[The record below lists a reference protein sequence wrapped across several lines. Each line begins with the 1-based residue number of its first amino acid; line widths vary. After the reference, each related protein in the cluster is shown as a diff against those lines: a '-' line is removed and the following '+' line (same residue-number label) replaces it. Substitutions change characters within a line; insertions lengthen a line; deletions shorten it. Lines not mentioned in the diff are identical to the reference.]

1 MIPGLFQAAANGSG
15 APATSSAPSAT
26 DTTSQLSMM
35 LPSQQQVHTHNIMV
49 NITCIYMYMHDIVP
63 YSGKHSRDFHR
74 LAEVSIMLLENYH
87 RNWLLSACAY
97 NTWQQES
104 IRLTGSMRLIKSAKT
119 R

>member
-49 NITCIYMYMHDIVP
+49 NIICMTLY
-63 YSGKHSRDFHR
+63 R
-74 LAEVSIMLLENYH
+74 LAGNIQG
-87 RNWLLSACAY
+87 RKLSQIDRSEHFA
-97 NTWQQES
+97 E
-104 IRLTGSMRLIKSAKT
+104 KT
-119 R
+119 FAEY